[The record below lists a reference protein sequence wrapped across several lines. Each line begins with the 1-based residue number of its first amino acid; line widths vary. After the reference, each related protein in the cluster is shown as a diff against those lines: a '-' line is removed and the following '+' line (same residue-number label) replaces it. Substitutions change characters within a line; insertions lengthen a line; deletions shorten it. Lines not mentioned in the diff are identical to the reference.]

1 MSRSR
6 LARVCLFAALLQLGL
21 AASSCARV
29 WGSALAASSSDRVL
43 KGSPELP
50 GPATVTTIAV
60 WTHESVNSPQFEA
73 LRRTA
78 AKFNAG
84 QGRYRAE
91 LLSSLNRKYEAW
103 LQGAASTGELPCVFE
118 FDGPYV
124 HELAWSGYLQPL
136 DRFVSA
142 QMVQDFLPS
151 VLAEGRHG
159 GHLYSLGQYESGLAL
174 WGNRRYLRQVGVRV
188 PTLRNPWSLEEFE
201 AALRKLAALPGI
213 DYAIDMGMYSS
224 AGEFYT
230 YAYSPILQGFGGDLI
245 DRAPGGR
252 ARRTL
257 DGAASVLAMRRL
269 QHWFQQGWARV
280 DLNRAQVFVSGKAA
294 LAWSGNWYYAEFL
307 RRLGRDLVLLPLPD
321 FGQGIKT
328 GVGSWVWGISS
339 TCQDPR
345 GAWAFLSLLVSP
357 EEMQRMMEVNS
368 TMPARRSVLE
378 RSRLY
383 GPGGPLRLFVEQ
395 LDAKLDV
402 PRPATA
408 AYETITTSFATA
420 TVGILEGGD
429 AQAQLSEAARR
440 IDAEISRRR
449 GYPHQ

>member
-21 AASSCARV
+21 AASSCSRV
-29 WGSALAASSSDRVL
+29 WGA
-43 KGSPELP
+43 
-50 GPATVTTIAV
+50 GPSTVTTIAV
-60 WTHESVNSPQFEA
+60 WTHENVNSPQFEA

-84 QGRYRAE
+84 QGRYRVE

-103 LQGAASTGELPCVFE
+103 LQGAALTGELPCVFE
-118 FDGPYV
+118 FDSPYV

-142 QMVQDFLPS
+142 RMLQDFLPS
-151 VLAEGRHG
+151 VLAEGRHE
-159 GHLYSLGQYESGLAL
+159 GHLYSLGQYESGVAL
-174 WGNRRYLRQVGVRV
+174 WGNRRHLRQAGVRV
-188 PTLRNPWSLEEFE
+188 PTLRHPWSLEEFE
-201 AALRKLAALPGI
+201 QALRKLAALPGI
-213 DYAIDMGMYSS
+213 DYPIDMGAYSTS
-224 AGEFYT
+224 GEFYT

-245 DRAPGGR
+245 DRAPGGGQ

-269 QHWFQQGWARV
+269 QYWFQQGWARA
-280 DLNRAQVFVSGKAA
+280 DLNRAQVFVSGKTA
-294 LAWSGNWYYAEFL
+294 LVWSGNWNYAEYL
-307 RRLGRDLVLLPLPD
+307 PRLGRDLVLLPLPD
-321 FGQGIKT
+321 LGQGIKT
-328 GVGSWVWGISS
+328 GVGSWIWGISS
-339 TCQDPR
+339 TCHDPR
-345 GAWAFLSLLVSP
+345 GAWAFLSFLLSP
-357 EEMQRMMEVNS
+357 EEMQHMTDVNS
-368 TMPARRSVLE
+368 MIPARHSLLE

-420 TVGILEGGD
+420 TTDILEGGD
-429 AQAQLSEAARR
+429 VQAQLSEAARR

>member
-1 MSRSR
+1 MSRSP
-6 LARVCLFAALLQLGL
+6 LARVCLFATLLQLGL
-21 AASSCARV
+21 VASSCSRV
-29 WGSALAASSSDRVL
+29 CGATLAAGSNEHVL
-43 KGSPELP
+43 SGSLELA
-50 GPATVTTIAV
+50 GPAVTTIAV
-60 WTHESVNSPQFEA
+60 WTHEHVNSPQFEA

-84 QGRYRAE
+84 QGRYRVE

-103 LQGAASTGELPCVFE
+103 LLGAALTGELPCVFE

-142 QMVQDFLPS
+142 RMLQDFLPS

-174 WGNRRYLRQVGVRV
+174 WGNRRSLQQAGVRV
-188 PTLRNPWSLEEFE
+188 PTLRHPWSLEEFE

-213 DYAIDMGMYSS
+213 DYPIDMGAYTTS
-224 AGEFYT
+224 GEYYT
-230 YAYSPILQGFGGDLI
+230 YAYLPILQGFGGDLI
-245 DRAPGGR
+245 DRAPGGL
-252 ARRTL
+252 ARHTL
-257 DGAASVLAMRRL
+257 DGAASVQAMRRL
-269 QHWFQQGWARV
+269 QHWFQQGWARA
-280 DLNRAQVFVSGKAA
+280 DLNRAEAFVAGRAA
-294 LAWSGNWYYAEFL
+294 LAWNGNWNYAEYL
-307 RRLGRDLVLLPLPD
+307 PRLGRDLVLLPLPD
-321 FGQGIKT
+321 LGQGVKT

-345 GAWAFLSLLVSP
+345 GAWAFLSFLLSP
-357 EEMQRMMEVNS
+357 EEMERMTEVSS
-368 TMPARRSVLE
+368 TMPARHSVLE

-383 GPGGPLRLFVEQ
+383 GPGGALRLFVEQ

-429 AQAQLSEAARR
+429 VQAQLSEAARR

>member
-1 MSRSR
+1 MSRSP
-6 LARVCLFAALLQLGL
+6 LARVCLFATLLQLGL
-21 AASSCARV
+21 VASSCSLAWGSTLAAGSNARV
-29 WGSALAASSSDRVL
+29 LR
-43 KGSPELP
+43 GSPELA
-50 GPATVTTIAV
+50 GPAVTTIAV
-60 WTHESVNSPQFEA
+60 WTHEHVNSPEFEA

-84 QGRYRAE
+84 QGRYRVE

-103 LQGAASTGELPCVFE
+103 LLGAALTGELPCVFE

-142 QMVQDFLPS
+142 RMLQDFLPS
-151 VLAEGRHG
+151 VLAEGRHE

-174 WGNRRYLRQVGVRV
+174 WGNRRYLRQAGVRA

-213 DYAIDMGMYSS
+213 DYPIDMGAYTTS
-224 AGEFYT
+224 GEYYT
-230 YAYSPILQGFGGDLI
+230 YAYLPILLGFGGDLI
-245 DRAPGGR
+245 DRAPGGQ
-252 ARRTL
+252 ARQTL

-269 QHWFQQGWARV
+269 QHWFQQGWARA
-280 DLNRAQVFVSGKAA
+280 DLNRASVFVAGRAA
-294 LAWSGNWYYAEFL
+294 LAWNGNWNYAEYIPK
-307 RRLGRDLVLLPLPD
+307 LGRDLVLLPLPD
-321 FGQGIKT
+321 LGQGVKT

-345 GAWAFLSLLVSP
+345 GAWAFLSFLVSP
-357 EEMQRMMEVNS
+357 EEMARMTEVNS

-383 GPGGPLRLFVEQ
+383 RPGGALHLFVEQ

-420 TVGILEGGD
+420 TVGIVEGGNV
-429 AQAQLSEAARR
+429 QAKLSEAARR